1 MGERLLEKRG
11 ALEAGSTVVGLPSSR
26 LAQGLFVA
34 RVVMG

>member
-11 ALEAGSTVVGLPSSR
+11 ALEAGPTVAGLPSSR
-26 LAQGLFVA
+26 LAQGPFAA